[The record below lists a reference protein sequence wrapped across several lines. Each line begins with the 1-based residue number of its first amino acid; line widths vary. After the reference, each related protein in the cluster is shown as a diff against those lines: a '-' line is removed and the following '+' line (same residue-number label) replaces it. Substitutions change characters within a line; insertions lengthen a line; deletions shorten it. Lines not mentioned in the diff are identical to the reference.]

1 MIPFKNPAFT
11 KINKRYFNKKIY
23 LDGNKFKMN
32 VFSSLIII
40 HDNTLRFGFFFRF
53 KQYLVCP

>member
-40 HDNTLRFGFFFRF
+40 HDNTLRFGFF
-53 KQYLVCP
+53 LGLNNI